1 MRWFLVKMILFL
13 CAFLAFLAVMPTLD
27 WTLPVKLYAAALTA
41 AGASLLA

>member
-1 MRWFLVKMILFL
+1 MRWFLVKMTLFL
-13 CAFLAFLAVMPTLD
+13 CAFLAFLAAVPAVD